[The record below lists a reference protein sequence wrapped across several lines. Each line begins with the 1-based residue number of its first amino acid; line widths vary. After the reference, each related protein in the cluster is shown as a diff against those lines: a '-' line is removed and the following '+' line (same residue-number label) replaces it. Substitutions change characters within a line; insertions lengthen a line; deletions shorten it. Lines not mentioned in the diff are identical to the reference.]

1 VKPASKGVFASEAKG
16 KAASKN
22 SAESADSAEPSD
34 SLILELLAVEDEAAS
49 VVAMAEKEAEEARL
63 KADRDN
69 SAAYNKSYTETA
81 SNIAQKRV
89 DAKAAIKA
97 DYDKV
102 LTEYKKELLN
112 LPLNSAA
119 FNKLAG
125 SIFGL

>member
-1 VKPASKGVFASEAKG
+1 MKPHVSKSEAAPKD
-16 KAASKN
+16 
-22 SAESADSAEPSD
+22 SAESANSAEPSD
-34 SLILELLAVEDEAAS
+34 SVIIELLAVEDEAAS
-49 VVAMAEKEAEEARL
+49 IVARAEKEAEEARL

-69 SAAYNKSYTETA
+69 SAAYNKAYTETA

-102 LTEYKKELLN
+102 LTEYRKDLLN
-112 LPLNSAA
+112 LPLNHAA

-125 SIFGL
+125 SIFGLGY